1 MAKQK
6 EIKIPHTETAA
17 AVQAFANSTAGRY
30 ATKADIDRFKI
41 KAIESDEIEAA
52 KFLSVFSHE
61 LVTGTPSRAQ
71 LRSIAAVMRI
81 GGSVYDMVEGYKAMN
96 YNQFSDL

>member
-6 EIKIPHTETAA
+6 EIKIPYTETAA

-30 ATKADIDRFKI
+30 ATKTDLDRFKI
-41 KAIESDEIEAA
+41 KAIEADESEAA

-71 LRSIAAVMRI
+71 LRSVAAVLRI
-81 GGSVYDMVEGYKAMN
+81 GGSVYDMVEGYKAIN

>member
-6 EIKIPHTETAA
+6 EIKIPYTETAA

-71 LRSIAAVMRI
+71 LRSIAAVMRV